1 MVDAPSP
8 NPHCF
13 LSVKT
18 DQCGAVFCGV
28 LVVLMPLSGSTLHWW
43 RQNSPLVEATSKA
56 APAAPKPAPTS
67 HPMLCCS
74 SATNCSSVCKK
85 TTLQLTVVL
94 FLINC
99 SVPTSHP
106 MLFCTA
112 TDCSKKQLH
121 CSNIT
126 TDALLQFCTATDS
139 CSVRKKQH
147 CTRCSAAL
155 QSAVEHQVHCSS
167 RSAVVLFFINCSATT
182 SHPMLCSS
190 AVQLTVV
197 LFVKKTMAV

>member
-1 MVDAPSP
+1 MLLGASFFLLCWWSSWWWRLWLWWWWWKSFLVDAPSP

-67 HPMLCCS
+67 HPMLCFSATDCSKKQHRTRCS
-74 SATNCSSVCKK
+74 SALQSAVEHRVHCSSSSA
-85 TTLQLTVVL
+85 VVL

-99 SVPTSHP
+99 SVPTSHL
-106 MLFCTA
+106 MLFC
-112 TDCSKKQLH
+112 S
-121 CSNIT
+121 S
-126 TDALLQFCTATDS
+126 
-139 CSVRKKQH
+139 
-147 CTRCSAAL
+147 AL
-155 QSAVEHQVHCSS
+155 QLTAVKN
-167 RSAVVLFFINCSATT
+167 NCIVAT
-182 SHPMLCSS
+182 SQPMLCSS
-190 AVQLTVV
+190 ALQLTQV
-197 LFVKKTMAV
+197 LFVKKQHPTQCSAAVQLL